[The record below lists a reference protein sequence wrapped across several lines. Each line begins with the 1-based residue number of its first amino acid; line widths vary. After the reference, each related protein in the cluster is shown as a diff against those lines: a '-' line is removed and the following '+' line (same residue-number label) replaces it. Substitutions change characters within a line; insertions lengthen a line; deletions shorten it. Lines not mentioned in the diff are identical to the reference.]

1 MLKRILPLLFLVSLS
16 FSEFVLSEMS
26 NFWVITAPIAMI
38 VIVLLA
44 IMYMASKALSQ
55 PQLEAWTKL
64 ELREFLVGA
73 VLIVLVLTVM
83 QASALLL
90 PMLTGHQGSMKD
102 YAVLQL
108 ETFTSPLIIAYNS
121 AIEASHHLT
130 LLSGYSFSYPMS
142 LWFFSLSYF
151 EAPYGG
157 YSSLIVMLYHAT
169 QGLTNAILI
178 YQTAALLIDF
188 FTSAALAMIPL
199 AFALRLIPFTRQA
212 GTTLIALCLGAFIFL
227 PFSVFLVSEFHK
239 TMSIPF
245 PSISDFSPMKVNI
258 PLGFKEICS
267 GNAKDFASVPG
278 EIWGVAICAPY
289 ALTCLT
295 AYAAC
300 FAECWQFVTSVFYP
314 MMVTVGQNV
323 YGFSVFAANVAS
335 DKNIVDIYNVL
346 KPFLKAVNDRI
357 VLCYIDL
364 ILISTITYV
373 GVKSVSSALGGEYFL
388 AGLQRLI

>member
-1 MLKRILPLLFLVSLS
+1 MLKRILPLLFLLPLS
-16 FSEFVLSEMS
+16 FSEFVLSEMG
-26 NFWVITAPIAMI
+26 NFWIITAPVAMI
-38 VIVLLA
+38 VTVLLA

-64 ELREFLVGA
+64 ELREFLVGV
-73 VLIVLVLTVM
+73 VLIVLVITVM

-90 PMLTGHQGSMKD
+90 PMLTGYQGSMKD
-102 YAVLQL
+102 YAVFELN
-108 ETFTSPLIIAYNS
+108 TFTTPLLTAYNS

-142 LWFFSLSYF
+142 LWYFSLSYW

-157 YSSLIVMLYHAT
+157 YASLITMLYHAS

-178 YQTAALLIDF
+178 YQTAVLLIDF
-188 FTSAALAMIPL
+188 FTSSALALIPL

-239 TMSIPF
+239 TMSIPS
-245 PSISDFSPMKVNI
+245 PSIPDFSSMEVNI

-267 GNAKDFASVPG
+267 GNAKNFASVPG
-278 EIWGVAICAPY
+278 EVWGVAICGPFCIIS
-289 ALTCLT
+289 TI

-300 FAECWQFVTSVFYP
+300 FANCWQFVTSVFYP

-323 YGFSVFAANVAS
+323 YGFAVFAANLAS
-335 DKNIVDIYNVL
+335 DKDIVEIYNVL
-346 KPFLKAVNDRI
+346 QPFLRAVNDRI

-364 ILISTITYV
+364 IIISTITYV